1 MEGAMDRAIAQPL
14 IGGIGVPEL
23 ALDDIALRAQLEA
36 HHAESFGWA
45 LFCCR
50 HCLDDAENVLQIVYL
65 KVLGRRAVFDGRSS
79 FKTWLFSV
87 IRHTAAGERRTE
99 LFHRLLLREF
109 FLGQSTPH
117 SGPSGEDLASSNQV
131 QQNLRR
137 ALLKL
142 PLRQREV
149 LHLVFYQDLSI
160 QDAANVMRIGIG
172 SARRHYE
179 RAKKQMRRYLEAGA
193 RS

>member
-1 MEGAMDRAIAQPL
+1 MEGAMDRMIAQPFV
-14 IGGIGVPEL
+14 GGIGVREL
-23 ALDDIALRAQLEA
+23 TLDDIALRSQLEA
-36 HHAESFGWA
+36 HHAESYGWA

-50 HCLDDAENVLQIVYL
+50 HCREDAENVLQIVYL

-87 IRHTAAGERRTE
+87 IRQTAAGERRTE

-109 FLGQSTPH
+109 FLRQSAPH
-117 SGPSGEDLASSNQV
+117 GGPSGEDLASSNQV
-131 QQNLRR
+131 QENLRR
-137 ALLKL
+137 PLLKL

-160 QDAANVMRIGIG
+160 QEAANVMRVGVG
-172 SARRHYE
+172 SARRHYA
-179 RAKKQMRRYLEAGA
+179 RAKEQMRRH
-193 RS
+193 